1 MDLRPA
7 FALSFVILALGLS
20 PLSAQGTGS
29 APAGAEQSGA
39 LDGLARRAGLG
50 SKPVEPAGFVR
61 ESRPAELNY
70 IPVHSKRP
78 DAPGKLLTAD
88 ELKAQEREL
97 DSLKASHDAAAK
109 RSSSKVGYRPLQAP
123 GQPKGAAPTVPAAV
137 ATQAAPAKVEGP
149 TLR

>member
-20 PLSAQGTGS
+20 PVRAQGS
-29 APAGAEQSGA
+29 APAPGGAGQPGA
-39 LDGLARRAGLG
+39 VEGLAQRAGLG

-78 DAPGKLLTAD
+78 EAPGKLLTAE
-88 ELKAQEREL
+88 ELKAREREL
-97 DSLKASHDAAAK
+97 DALKASHDAA
-109 RSSSKVGYRPLQAP
+109 SSRAPNKVVYKPLQAP
-123 GQPKGAAPTVPAAV
+123 GQPKGAVQAAPAVV
-137 ATQAAPAKVEGP
+137 ATPAPPAKVEGP